1 MPLYD
6 RVYNLLDGGDNRKA
20 EKECDSILK
29 KIQKKKSSSADPSE
43 WQTVMAL
50 KGIAILRQGNF
61 EYAVQLADEIK
72 LSKPTEDNAVQL
84 CANIYRLV
92 RTIAAN
98 RKISFRDCHCP
109 EKIPDLYKVALE
121 AGENE
126 DLFV

>member
-50 KGIAILRQGNF
+50 KGIAI
-61 EYAVQLADEIK
+61 YARETLNMLYNWQM
-72 LSKPTEDNAVQL
+72 
-84 CANIYRLV
+84 RL
-92 RTIAAN
+92 N
-98 RKISFRDCHCP
+98 
-109 EKIPDLYKVALE
+109 
-121 AGENE
+121 
-126 DLFV
+126 

>member
-29 KIQKKKSSSADPSE
+29 KIQKKKSSLADPSE

-61 EYAVQLADEIK
+61 EYAIQLADEIK

-92 RTIAAN
+92 HHYIQPFQN
-98 RKISFRDCHCP
+98 QF
-109 EKIPDLYKVALE
+109 
-121 AGENE
+121 
-126 DLFV
+126 